1 MLFYTKKNNSCSFPF
16 KIRQNLVFSQ
26 MSYPYILDLIGYAL
40 GRVDLQALWDLQIT
54 TIAEGY

>member
-1 MLFYTKKNNSCSFPF
+1 
-16 KIRQNLVFSQ
+16 
-26 MSYPYILDLIGYAL
+26 MSYPYIPGLDLIGYAL